1 MLVRCSLLALLLSS
15 VFAKSSGIRGLDPQ
29 LASKYVPDASGN
41 FLCLDG
47 SLSIP
52 FSRVN
57 DDYCDCPDGSDEP
70 GTSACNNGTFYCA
83 NRGHIP
89 ARIPSSKVNNG
100 VCDLECCD
108 GSDEYGS
115 KACPDRCLELG
126 EKARE
131 EERVL
136 ALVRER
142 GGRRKAELV
151 GRARELR
158 VEKAGELREKEGLL
172 AEAEAALAR
181 AEELKS
187 GLEEKEG
194 ERARAREGRA
204 SELRESRLPELV
216 AYRRFLSR
224 ELHRM
229 RAHRDALILLLRSV
243 RTGHNPEYSDAAV
256 SRLIE
261 EYAVF
266 TDAYPYLEAAALENA
281 AEGSKARVERE
292 AAMDRDEG
300 ADDVDFEKCRSAID
314 TFVNERE
321 TLSEDIATL
330 SLLLAALRD
339 GYNKNY
345 HDLQV
350 KAAVVGF
357 ADYEAARE
365 RDLALG
371 EAESREADIDGVRQ
385 RVAEATAAL
394 DALVESPP
402 ADSASATGGDNDG
415 KELADARS
423 AYWAAQSKKNT
434 LSSDV
439 SDLKTLL
446 YDTDLGPHDVYLAV
460 KGECVSL
467 DTGEYTYEVCL
478 LDRASQ
484 ISNKDQSRQDLG
496 AFAGFAATGNGH
508 RYEGGAKCW
517 NGPERSLKASFACSD
532 EITVLGIT
540 EPEKCE
546 YIARMTGPFA
556 CDDIIVGG
564 EPVAAVQQQPLKS
577 PEHDEL

>member
-15 VFAKSSGIRGLDPQ
+15 VLAKKSSGIRGLDPQ

-41 FLCLDG
+41 FVCLDG
-47 SLSIP
+47 SLTIP
-52 FSRVN
+52 FARVN

-70 GTSACNNGTFYCA
+70 GTSACNNGSFYCA

-100 VCDLECCD
+100 VCDPECCD
-108 GSDEYGS
+108 GTDEYES

-126 EKARE
+126 EKVRE

-136 ALVRER
+136 ALLRER
-142 GGRRKAELV
+142 GAGRKAELV
-151 GRARELR
+151 ARARELR
-158 VEKAGELREKEGLL
+158 GEKVEELAQKQALL
-172 AEAEAALAR
+172 REAEAAFLR
-181 AEELKS
+181 AEELKDA
-187 GLEEKEG
+187 LEEREA
-194 ERARAREGRA
+194 ERTRAREGRV
-204 SELRESRLPELV
+204 SELRESRLPDLV

-229 RAHRDALILLLRSV
+229 RAHRDSLILLLRSV
-243 RTGHNPEYSDAAV
+243 RTGHNPEYNDAAV
-256 SRLIE
+256 SQLIE

-266 TDAYPYLEAAALENA
+266 TEAYPYLEAAAAENA

-300 ADDVDFEKCRSAID
+300 ADDVDFERCRAAID
-314 TFVNERE
+314 IFVNERE
-321 TLSEDIATL
+321 TLSEDVATL

-345 HDLQV
+345 HDLEV

-357 ADYEAARE
+357 ADYEATRE

-371 EAESREADIDGVRQ
+371 ETESREIGIDSVRQ

-394 DALVESPP
+394 DALVEAPP
-402 ADSASATGGDNDG
+402 QADHESAADADDG

-423 AYWAAQSKKNT
+423 AYWSAQSTKSS

-439 SDLKTLL
+439 SDLKALL

-496 AFAGFAATGNGH
+496 SFAGFTDGGH

-556 CDDIIVGG
+556 CDD
-564 EPVAAVQQQPLKS
+564 VAAVEAPVEQPRVKS
-577 PEHDEL
+577 VEHDEL